1 MTYKVKNIQ
10 YRIQL
15 DTDKNIFIVFVC
27 KKMKVKQQLVTQLKK
42 QLHT

>member
-15 DTDKNIFIVFVC
+15 DTDKNIFMQ
-27 KKMKVKQQLVTQLKK
+27 KMKVKQQLVTQLKK

>member
-15 DTDKNIFIVFVC
+15 DTDKNIFIVFDA
-27 KKMKVKQQLVTQLKK
+27 KMKVKQQLVTQLKK

>member
-15 DTDKNIFIVFVC
+15 DTDKNIFIVFE
-27 KKMKVKQQLVTQLKK
+27 QLVTQLKK